1 MKVATVYME
10 RSMAGAALQCES
22 QNFSMFE
29 QESEFLETSLRRG
42 RASLGRRVSV
52 DFDMCAVGMVSPL
65 GQPIRKRTRIL
76 TNCRSLVEILRCK
89 QCPRDH
95 THRQIKGQEL
105 GQSLGKWCRVYPEPL
120 CEILASVYDRS

>member
-1 MKVATVYME
+1 
-10 RSMAGAALQCES
+10 
-22 QNFSMFE
+22 MFE
-29 QESEFLETSLRRG
+29 HPQKASSWKLRCVEEVRCLAG
-42 RASLGRRVSV
+42 VLAV

-76 TNCRSLVEILRCK
+76 TNCRSLVDILRCK

-105 GQSLGKWCRVYPEPL
+105 GQSLGKWCQVYPEPL
-120 CEILASVYDRS
+120 CEILASVYHRS